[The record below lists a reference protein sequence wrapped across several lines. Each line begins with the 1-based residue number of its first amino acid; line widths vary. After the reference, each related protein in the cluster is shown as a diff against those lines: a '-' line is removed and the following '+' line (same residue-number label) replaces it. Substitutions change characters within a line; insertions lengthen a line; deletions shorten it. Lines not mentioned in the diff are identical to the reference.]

1 MKLEK
6 KLNGLDQKSKKL
18 RRIKMTF
25 NFNSIN
31 LKLSLFLS
39 LFLFTFNLG
48 FSVDPIISIDENLV
62 INYLD
67 TSSSRASIETSGILT
82 LYNPSLTDT
91 IYEFS
96 IPLSLDALIG
106 FNKID
111 IDNSSNKF
119 SFGFNKIKGQII
131 KPNETVKVGY
141 TIYGIVN
148 YDIKNLTVDKN
159 LSILEYYSEG
169 FDLLSNVIVNVQKAN
184 REGGRGDI
192 SGNYTYESGS
202 ETQSDRLVS
211 TTIKNPT
218 NYNYNLEELKVYRTQ
233 SSQPYFTENDL
244 VKTYKNLTLTPYYEK
259 SLDFMDLDSTDF
271 SVYWVSQNI
280 FINYFINKNISFKIN
295 EYSPDSGGSGGS
307 SSSGSGKFFKPNS
320 TQIIVKK
327 TTDKTLISSGEEF
340 TVTLRVV
347 NIGRNKINNL
357 ELFDIV
363 PSDHDIKDVTKG
375 VKIENGS
382 NLRFEIENINGYDE
396 FVVSYTLINSES
408 IKGITYLK
416 PASVE
421 YNSKTYFSD
430 GVLIVNDL
438 LPDKKVFV
446 QKKVDIF
453 DEDFARITITVKNLG
468 SNLLEDLL
476 ITDILDN
483 NAIIKDI
490 SQVFDERGV
499 WNIKTLKPGE
509 DWEVSYL
516 IERNSKIEILPNIFG
531 VDSDDVFG
539 TLVFTE
545 EVVTIFEEQPK
556 TVEKIGMIVAVGLLI
571 FYLLF

>member
-1 MKLEK
+1 M
-6 KLNGLDQKSKKL
+6 S
-18 RRIKMTF
+18 F

-31 LKLSLFLS
+31 FKLSLFFT
-39 LFLFTFNLG
+39 LFLFLFNFG

-67 TSSSRASIETSGILT
+67 TSSSRASIETSGTLT

-111 IDNSSNKF
+111 IDNTSSRF

-131 KPNETVKVGY
+131 KPGETVKVGY
-141 TIYGIVN
+141 EIYGIVN
-148 YDIKNLTVDKN
+148 YDIKPLTIDKN
-159 LSILEYYSEG
+159 LSILQYYSEG

-184 REGGRGDI
+184 REGAREDVN
-192 SGNYTYESGS
+192 GNYTYESGS

-218 NYNYNLEELKVYRTQ
+218 NFNYNLDELKVYRTQ
-233 SSQPYFTENDL
+233 SSQPYFSDEDL
-244 VKTYKNLTLTPYYEK
+244 VKTYKNLTLIPFAEQ
-259 SLDFMDLDSTDF
+259 SLDFIDIDSTDF
-271 SVYWVSQNI
+271 SVYWVSQKI
-280 FINYFINKNISFKIN
+280 YINYLINKNTSSIVN
-295 EYSPDSGGSGGS
+295 LYSPSSSGGGS
-307 SSSGSGKFFKPNS
+307 SSSGSGTFYKPNS
-320 TQIIVKK
+320 TQIIIKK

-347 NIGRNKINNL
+347 NIGRNRITNL
-357 ELFDIV
+357 ELLDII
-363 PSDHDIKDVTKG
+363 PENHEIKDVTES

-382 NLRFEIENINGYDE
+382 NLRFEIDQISGYDE
-396 FVVSYTLINSES
+396 FVVSYTLKNSES
-408 IKGITYLK
+408 IKGVTYLK

-421 YNSKTYFSD
+421 FNSKIYYSD

-438 LPDKKVFV
+438 LPDKKVFI

-476 ITDILDN
+476 LTDILDN

-499 WNIKTLKPGE
+499 WNIKSLKPGE

-516 IERNSKIEILPNIFG
+516 IERNSKIDILPNIFG

-556 TVEKIGMIVAVGLLI
+556 TVEKVGMIVAVGLLI

>member
-1 MKLEK
+1 
-6 KLNGLDQKSKKL
+6 
-18 RRIKMTF
+18 MTF